1 MARHESGQ
9 AGEGAGIYDSEMNCK
24 HCGSKLG
31 MLERWRYGDFCS
43 QGHKDDFAEDLV
55 RLNEQIVKDLRR
67 IPNRLKG
74 QAEEPEEEVASPP
87 TAEEVAAP
95 PEAGFVLAPE
105 PAPLLSK
112 PETVAAEVV
121 PVQRGKGDQWR
132 LFAKVADWS
141 ELPVSVLAASQKRQQ
156 RFVWVVFA
164 EESVV
169 AGHGNLLSGEYPATL
184 PHPELRQWQAR
195 LQMAVQSE
203 PSAIVTP
210 ATPQTVEQE
219 YWVDDQGWRWIPE
232 GAPVTVPDFGPVLSE
247 YPIAAPWLNWT
258 AGAGFTPRPTRSQPG
273 QPGQPGQPA
282 QPGQPGQPGQP
293 VQPVQAGQ
301 TAQGFPQSAAPPV
314 MAPPMGQPATQM
326 PTQGMAP
333 GYPSE
338 MPQGVMPGYPARAPQ
353 TMAPGYPS
361 TTLPAGVP
369 GPAAWPGGP
378 AWAGGM
384 VGYAPHASAI
394 PPVPPWSMGL
404 VWQELPPPLFNA
416 LVDPSHCVRPMHG
429 LTPHREPPVDSIAYP
444 APPLPE
450 CPAGPEV
457 APAILL
463 RIDRQAD
470 PAASIRPAGSQ
481 PIRTDWQPRTLWRR
495 MLTIPAHIARLSK
508 PGIPMRPAPP
518 LRLKARPVPPAPM
531 AAPVM
536 YTGRWI
542 D

>member
-1 MARHESGQ
+1 
-9 AGEGAGIYDSEMNCK
+9 
-24 HCGSKLG
+24 

-43 QGHKDDFAEDLV
+43 QGHKDDFAVDLV

-74 QAEEPEEEVASPP
+74 LSEEPAEVGAPP
-87 TAEEVAAP
+87 TAEQVPAP
-95 PEAGFVLAPE
+95 PEAGFVLAPD

-112 PETVAAEVV
+112 PETTVTEVL

-141 ELPVSVLAASQKRQQ
+141 ELPVSVLAASQKRQL

-164 EESVV
+164 EEPIP

-232 GAPVTVPDFGPVLSE
+232 GAPVTVPEFGPVLSE

-258 AGAGFTPRPTRSQPG
+258 VGAGFTPRPSPG
-273 QPGQPGQPA
+273 QPGQPGQA
-282 QPGQPGQPGQP
+282 GQPAPG
-293 VQPVQAGQ
+293 V
-301 TAQGFPQSAAPPV
+301 PQSAAPPL
-314 MAPPMGQPATQM
+314 MAPQMGQPAPQM
-326 PTQGMAP
+326 PPPGMPPGYPPEMPQGMVPGYPSRAPQTLAP
-333 GYPSE
+333 GYP
-338 MPQGVMPGYPARAPQ
+338 P
-353 TMAPGYPS
+353 
-361 TTLPAGVP
+361 TTLPTGVP

-429 LTPHREPPVDSIAYP
+429 LTPHRELPLDNIAFP
-444 APPLPE
+444 APPMPE
-450 CPAGPEV
+450 GPAGAAV
-457 APAILL
+457 APAIM
-463 RIDRQAD
+463 RTIDRQVD
-470 PAASIRPAGSQ
+470 PAASIRPAGNQ
-481 PIRTDWQPRTLWRR
+481 PIRSDWQPRTLWRR
-495 MLTIPAHIARLSK
+495 MLTIPAHTARLSK

-518 LRLKARPVPPAPM
+518 LRLKARPAPPAPI
-531 AAPVM
+531 AAPVL
-536 YTGRWI
+536 YAGRWI